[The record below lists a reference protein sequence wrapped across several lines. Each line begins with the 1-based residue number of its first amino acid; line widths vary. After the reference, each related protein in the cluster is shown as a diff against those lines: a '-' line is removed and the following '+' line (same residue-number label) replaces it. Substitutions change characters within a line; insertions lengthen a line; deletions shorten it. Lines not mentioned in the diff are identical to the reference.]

1 MNIVLGV
8 NTIKL
13 SKALKEAD
21 AALCYSMQV
30 VLDVNLKQHEVTCM
44 SICPLKIMIKR
55 TTSAMKGLIYKTLT
69 QYNQIKLRSFSKAFK
84 QLILRPVQM

>member
-1 MNIVLGV
+1 MNILLGV

-30 VLDVNLKQHEVTCM
+30 VLDVNLKQHEVT
-44 SICPLKIMIKR
+44 
-55 TTSAMKGLIYKTLT
+55 
-69 QYNQIKLRSFSKAFK
+69 
-84 QLILRPVQM
+84 